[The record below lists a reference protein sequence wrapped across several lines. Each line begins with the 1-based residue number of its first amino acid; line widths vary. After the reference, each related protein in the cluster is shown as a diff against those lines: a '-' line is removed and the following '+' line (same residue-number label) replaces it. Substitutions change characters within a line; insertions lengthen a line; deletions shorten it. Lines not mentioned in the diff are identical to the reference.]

1 MDIPEEIEI
10 SLVRA
15 DEYPA
20 VAALRWEWESEG
32 GVKPFGDP
40 DTFAKEFAEWALRNA
55 DTYRCIVVRRNG
67 TVIGMA
73 WLVVVARVPVP
84 GNMSRAGGDL
94 QSMYVS
100 AQAQGR
106 GFGSRLLAAVFD
118 EARRL
123 DLKKVVVQATSGSM
137 AFYGRNGFS
146 DAPKILQAKL
156 RAKL

>member
-10 SLVRA
+10 SLARP

-20 VAALRWEWESEG
+20 VAKLRWEWESEG
-32 GVKPFGDP
+32 DAKPPGDLE
-40 DTFAKEFAEWALRNA
+40 TFAKDFAEWAQRNA
-55 DTYRCIVVRRNG
+55 DVFRCIVVRRNG

-73 WLVVVARVPVP
+73 WLAVAARVPVP

-94 QSMYVS
+94 QSVYMS
-100 AQAQGR
+100 PRARGGGLGGR
-106 GFGSRLLAAVFD
+106 LIAEVFA

-123 DLKKVVVQATSGSM
+123 NLKKVTVQTTTASKV
-137 AFYGRNGFS
+137 FYSRNGFI

-156 RAKL
+156 KAKL